1 MTTTKEL
8 LRSVYG
14 YDSFREGQE
23 AIIDSVLLGKRT
35 LGIMPTGGGKSLTY
49 QLPAMLLPGTT
60 MVVSPLISL
69 MKNQVDELVA
79 AGVPATMINSGVT
92 VDEIKKRL
100 TDIKNGIYKLFFIA
114 PERLED
120 PYFYRFIQALP
131 LSLVVIDEVHV
142 LSQWGHDFRPSYL
155 ASVDLIENLSN
166 KPNVMALTATATQK
180 VQADLVNIL
189 AIEKTV
195 KTGFARDNLAIK
207 IEKGL
212 SQQEKFDFVIA
223 YAKNNPDDIGIIYAG
238 TRKLVDETSKLLVK
252 SGISARAYHA
262 GMLDH
267 EREAAQ
273 DAFLYDEC
281 QVMVATNAFG
291 MGINKPNV
299 RYIIHLSMP
308 GSIEAYYQE
317 IGRAGRDGL
326 ASETVLL
333 ASPRDAQLQR
343 FFIDNADNQ
352 TPAYRQRELAKLQ
365 EMTGFTATQDCLQHY
380 IVQYFGEQI
389 PPCGICSNCTDTR
402 ELVDMTVAAQKVLSN
417 IVRMGQ
423 LQAGNYSKTQV
434 VAVLRGKLAEK
445 MRWTGFDT
453 LSTYG
458 LLSDWPVKKLN
469 QFIDYLVAD
478 GYLLVSGE
486 YNGLSMSEK
495 GICVL
500 KSEQSVMMREIKTTQ
515 PIKKTQSRTREVG
528 GELFELLRKQ
538 RTIFAK
544 ELSLPP
550 FMIFSDQVLMNMA
563 EAEPETR
570 EQLLTVSG
578 IGDKKADQFGDAFL
592 AIIKQFKQET

>member
-100 TDIKNGIYKLFFIA
+100 ADIKNGVYKLFFIA

-120 PYFYRFIQALP
+120 PYFYRFIQGLP

-195 KTGFARDNLAIK
+195 KTGFARDNLAIN

-212 SQQEKFDFVIA
+212 SQKEKFDFVIT

-238 TRKLVDETSKLLVK
+238 TRKLVDETSELLVK

-291 MGINKPNV
+291 MGINKTNV

-326 ASETVLL
+326 PSETVLL

-352 TPAYRQRELAKLQ
+352 TPEYRQKELAKLQ

-402 ELVDMTVAAQKVLSN
+402 ELVDMTLAAQKVLSN

-538 RTIFAK
+538 RTSFAK
-544 ELSLPP
+544 ALSLPP

-578 IGDKKADQFGDAFL
+578 IGDKKADQFGDEFL
-592 AIIKQFKQET
+592 AIIKQFKQVT

>member
-100 TDIKNGIYKLFFIA
+100 ADIKNGVYKLFFIA

-180 VQADLVNIL
+180 VQADLINIL

-238 TRKLVDETSKLLVK
+238 TRKLVDETSELLVK

-267 EREAAQ
+267 ERETAQ

-291 MGINKPNV
+291 MGINKTNV

-326 ASETVLL
+326 PSETVLL
-333 ASPRDAQLQR
+333 ASARDAQLQR

-365 EMTGFTATQDCLQHY
+365 EMTGFTATQNCLQQY

-402 ELVDMTVAAQKVLSN
+402 ELLDMTLAAQKVLSN

-469 QFIDYLVAD
+469 QFIDYLAAD
-478 GYLLVSGE
+478 GFLLVSGE
-486 YNGLSMSEK
+486 YNGLSISDK

-515 PIKKTQSRTREVG
+515 PIKKTRSQNREIG
-528 GELFELLRKQ
+528 GDLFELLRKQ
-538 RTIFAK
+538 RSMFAK
-544 ELSLPP
+544 KLSLPP

-570 EQLLTVSG
+570 EKLLTVSG
-578 IGDKKADQFGDAFL
+578 IGEKKADQFGDEFL
-592 AIIKQFKQET
+592 AIIKQFKQVT

>member
-100 TDIKNGIYKLFFIA
+100 TDIKNGVYKLFFIA

-180 VQADLVNIL
+180 VQADLINIL
-189 AIEKTV
+189 AIENTV

-238 TRKLVDETSKLLVK
+238 TRKLVDETSELLVK

-291 MGINKPNV
+291 MGINKTNV

-317 IGRAGRDGL
+317 IGRAGRAGL
-326 ASETVLL
+326 PSETVLL
-333 ASPRDAQLQR
+333 ASARDAQLQR

-352 TPAYRQRELAKLQ
+352 TPAYRQRELAQLQ
-365 EMTGFTATQDCLQHY
+365 EMTGFTATQNCLQQY

-402 ELVDMTVAAQKVLSN
+402 ELLDMTLAAQKVLSN

-469 QFIDYLVAD
+469 QFIDYLAAD
-478 GYLLVSGE
+478 GFLLVSGE
-486 YNGLSMSEK
+486 YNGLRISDK

-515 PIKKTQSRTREVG
+515 PIKKTRSQNCEIG
-528 GELFELLRKQ
+528 GDLFELLRKQ
-538 RTIFAK
+538 RSMFAK

-570 EQLLTVSG
+570 EKLLTVSG
-578 IGDKKADQFGDAFL
+578 IGEKKADQFGDEFL
-592 AIIKQFKQET
+592 AIIKQFKQVT

>member
-1 MTTTKEL
+1 MITTKEL

-23 AIIDSVLLGKRT
+23 AIIDSVLHGKRT

-49 QLPAMLLPGTT
+49 QIPAMLLTGTT

-100 TDIKNGIYKLFFIA
+100 ADIKNGVYKLFFIA

-120 PYFYRFIQALP
+120 PYFYRFVQALP

-155 ASVDLIENLSN
+155 ASVDLIESLSN

-180 VQADLVNIL
+180 VQADLVDIL
-189 AIEKTV
+189 SIDKTV
-195 KTGFARDNLAIK
+195 KTGFARVNLAIK

-212 SQQEKFDFVIA
+212 SQQEKFNFVIA

-238 TRKLVDETSKLLVK
+238 TRKLVDLTSELLVK

-267 EREAAQ
+267 ERESAQ

-291 MGINKPNV
+291 MGINKTNV

-326 ASETVLL
+326 ASETILL
-333 ASPRDAQLQR
+333 SSARDAQLQR

-352 TPAYRQRELAKLQ
+352 TPEYRQREIAKLQ
-365 EMTGFTATQDCLQHY
+365 EMTGFTVTQDCLQHY

-389 PPCGICSNCTDTR
+389 PSCGICSNCTDTR
-402 ELVDMTVAAQKVLSN
+402 ELTDMTLAAQKVLSN

-458 LLSDWPVKKLN
+458 LLSNWPVKKLN
-469 QFIDYLVAD
+469 QFIDYLGAD

-486 YNGLSMSEK
+486 YNGLCVSEK

-500 KSEQSVMMREIKTTQ
+500 KSEKSVMMREIKTTQ
-515 PIKKTQSRTREVG
+515 HIKKTQSRTREVG
-528 GELFELLRKQ
+528 GDLFELLRKE
-538 RTIFAK
+538 RSIFAK
-544 ELSLPP
+544 ALSLPP

-570 EQLLTVSG
+570 DKLLTVSG
-578 IGDKKADQFGDAFL
+578 IGEKKADQFGAAFL
-592 AIIKQFKQET
+592 AIIKQFKKVT